1 MPREKVEAVRRRIQ
15 GARELQ
21 SVVKTMK
28 ALSAAE
34 IWHYE
39 RAVEA
44 LDEYMR
50 TVELGLRAAL
60 HEHAEELAIV
70 QKPEQHRLGAI
81 VLGSDQG
88 FVGRFNDNLVSY
100 ALSEMASVQP
110 DETQRSLIVM
120 GRRVRARLAA
130 EGQRIIAHED
140 MPRSLD
146 GVLPHVHRLTERLFA
161 WFSEQDVD
169 HIFLFYN
176 RPLSAARYESVGFEL
191 LPINLDW
198 LQKLQSEPWLS
209 RALPHFDLD
218 WNDLFQEII
227 VEYFFVMVYRAFVA
241 SLAAEHASR
250 LASMQSAEENI
261 EKRLEKLQQA
271 YHQQRQN
278 AITDELGDIISGA
291 EATRG
296 ASSWDE

>member
-1 MPREKVEAVRRRIQ
+1 MPQETIETVRRRIQ
-15 GARELQ
+15 GAHELQ

-60 HEHAEELAIV
+60 HEHVEELAIAE
-70 QKPEQHRLGAI
+70 KPLRHRLGAI
-81 VLGSDQG
+81 VLGSDMG
-88 FVGRFNDNLVSY
+88 FVGRFNEQIVTFSLE
-100 ALSEMASVQP
+100 EMEEMQP
-110 DETQRSLIVM
+110 DEAQRNLIVM
-120 GRRVRARLAA
+120 GRRARTRLAA
-130 EGQRIIAHED
+130 EGQPVVIHDE
-140 MPRSLD
+140 MPRSLE
-146 GVLPHVHRLTERLFA
+146 GVLPHVRRLARRLFT
-161 WFSEQDVD
+161 WFSEKRVD
-169 HIFLFYN
+169 HILLFYN
-176 RPLSAARYESVGFEL
+176 RPVSAARYEPVCAEL
-191 LPINLDW
+191 LPIDLTW
-198 LQKLQSEPWLS
+198 LQAIQAEPWVS
-209 RALPHFDLD
+209 RSLPLTDLG
-218 WNDLFQEII
+218 WNELFQELIG
-227 VEYFFVMVYRAFVA
+227 EYFFVTVYRAFVA

-261 EKRLEKLQQA
+261 EKRLEALQRA

-278 AITDELGDIISGA
+278 AITEELGDIISGA

-296 ASSWDE
+296 REDLR